1 MLDKFGFP
9 QGVRTPE
16 MLADIERAFGE
27 VQSLKEQWTKSG
39 FGLGEIEEFSNSF
52 VRDETLKGL
61 MGRVAAATSPSEP
74 ATGRPELEGEAVH
87 IVSAGDV
94 KLEKFF
100 KKKIPLAKPD
110 DPVNSAI
117 KGMQIV
123 IENLSNELNDGLQ
136 SLGNYADAST
146 RPQMD
151 FDKLIESA
159 AESNSKY
166 MKVIFNKMNEFTN
179 KTLSAEL
186 SSTIAHLPAT
196 KRSMF
201 ADMKQVLNA
210 NTLQQYSGISNGI
223 GGMLKGVLKQS
234 LNIDSLVE
242 QALTKAN
249 NPLTPTSNAFF
260 RSWVPGIMV
269 EKGDKL
275 SFRNSIFTVQE
286 SGRTG
291 LTLPNLDVENQING
305 GVQLAFDS
313 YVEGDGAN
321 DGTGEVLYGD
331 TRTHPTV
338 PICFSED
345 VIGQAIAGSRDA
357 IETANNNIV
366 NGMNSFIGD
375 MESELKD
382 VEQAAKP
389 KARDA
394 SLDGAVLGITDEEGL
409 GNNQGGSYYVTSE
422 DVGTI
427 EAGNVTNRGVGI
439 ASTAPGGGLGLTVDI
454 TVSEGGATGT
464 TDGETWIKFLTGGS
478 GYNDGA
484 SPTPSTTGTNTNQ
497 NTTGGSG
504 TGCKANITYASGVGT
519 KVTITECQGGTG
531 YKKGDVI
538 TITGANGGSGCQ
550 FEIIKPRGRIDQ
562 FGLVLKNRG
571 RGYSTGDLITVFRE
585 TYCSTPPDATFTA
598 TQTSDPG
605 QVAMDPPNS
614 GKNKPQGLGNML
626 SKLGGM
632 SSSLTSALDFKNI
645 VGNVFPFEVPPIPAV
660 SDFYTLGEGGGSL
673 PDSQKPSLSSIAKT
687 ALGSVGDLPIPK
699 EVEFAKPPKITE
711 SLSNIA
717 SSVSDQ
723 LNIS

>member
-16 MLADIERAFGE
+16 MLADIERASGE

>member
-16 MLADIERAFGE
+16 MLADIERASGE

-39 FGLGEIEEFSNSF
+39 FGLGEIEEFANSF

-61 MGRVAAATSPSEP
+61 VGRVAAATSPSEP

-123 IENLSNELNDGLQ
+123 IENLSDELNDGLQ

-242 QALTKAN
+242 QALTKAS

-275 SFRNSIFTVQE
+275 SFRNNIFTVEE

-394 SLDGAVLGITDEEGL
+394 SRDGAVLGISDEEGL

-484 SPTPSTTGTNTNQ
+484 SPTPSTTGTNSNQ

-562 FGLVLKNRG
+562 FGIVLKNRG

-605 QVAMDPPNS
+605 QVAMDPPKS